1 MKVGKAVEAES
12 FSSVTIFFSDIVGFT
27 RMASQSTPFQV
38 KHNKYNDSS
47 VSLFTQHRR
56 STLVENN
63 ISKKLQWNVINTTT
77 LKFALKSEER

>member
-38 KHNKYNDSS
+38 KRIKDNPPS
-47 VSLFTQHRR
+47 VSLLTQRRR
-56 STLVENN
+56 SDVVENN
-63 ISKKLQWNVINTTT
+63 ISKKLQWNVVNTK
-77 LKFALKSEER
+77 LYDNLEAL